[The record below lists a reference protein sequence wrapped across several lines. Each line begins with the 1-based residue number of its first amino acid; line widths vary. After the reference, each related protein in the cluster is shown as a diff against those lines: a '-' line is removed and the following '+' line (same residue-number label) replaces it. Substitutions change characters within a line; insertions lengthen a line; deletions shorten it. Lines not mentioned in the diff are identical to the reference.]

1 MPDTLPDEDDDSL
14 LAPGHPAPRK
24 AAYQRMQ
31 ARFVRA
37 FHETSPALPKSER
50 GRLAAIQAGYSERTA
65 HSAGI
70 KLLSKPH
77 ILRAILEAHP
87 RAKVETVGI
96 DASWLLNELA
106 ELWEMD
112 LAALFDPDT
121 GELLPL
127 ASMPVQAQK
136 LIAAFE
142 VSTEVETVQGRRRV
156 TTRLTKVKLID
167 RLQVLHKIGQ
177 THMVSAFTS
186 PEVRDAE
193 RSLSQLMRALTK
205 AMPGSTTERDVTPT
219 NGQPAPPRRLSDVLG
234 SQDE

>member
-1 MPDTLPDEDDDSL
+1 MADTLPDEDDDAL

-31 ARFVRA
+31 ARFVRE
-37 FHETSPALPKSER
+37 FLQTSPALAKSER
-50 GRLAAIQAGYSERTA
+50 ARLAAIQAGYSPSTA
-65 HSAGI
+65 HAAGA
-70 KLLSKPH
+70 KLLAKPH
-77 ILRAILEAHP
+77 IMRAILEAHP

-127 ASMPVQAQK
+127 ASMPTRAQK

-142 VSTEVETVQGRRRV
+142 VVSETETYQGKRRV
-156 TTRLTKVKLID
+156 TTRLAKVKLID
-167 RLQVLHKIGQ
+167 RLAVLHKIGQ

-186 PEVRDAE
+186 PEMRDTE
-193 RSLSQLMRALTK
+193 KSLSQLMRALTK
-205 AMPGSTTERDVTPT
+205 ALPGSTTERDVS
-219 NGQPAPPRRLSDVLG
+219 PPLVVARLSDAMDG
-234 SQDE
+234 DREER